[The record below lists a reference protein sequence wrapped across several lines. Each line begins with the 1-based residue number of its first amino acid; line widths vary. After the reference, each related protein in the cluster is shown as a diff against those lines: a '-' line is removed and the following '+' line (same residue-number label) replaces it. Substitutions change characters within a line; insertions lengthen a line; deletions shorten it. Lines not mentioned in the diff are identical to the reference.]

1 MARRTSH
8 TVSLVAAITV
18 ATALVLGTAWT
29 LSLASGEPTISVGSL
44 VTGIGFE
51 GTVSWDALKMPTP
64 GLSAWTLDVV
74 YDPAVVTAVSCRGD
88 HGGIC
93 NPILSENT
101 VRVSGSNVFG
111 LEGDAHLADIVFAC
125 DTVGSTALTIVVQTL
140 ADATIGN
147 PQHFTAALAHGSVT
161 CTQEPPATPPA
172 APMDAGDANCDSS
185 INGTDA
191 ALVLQLDAGLIDS
204 VACPESADV
213 NSDGV
218 IDGLDAALIL
228 QMDAGLLDRMA

>member
-1 MARRTSH
+1 MERRTSR
-8 TVSLVAAITV
+8 TLSLVAAITI
-18 ATALVLGTAWT
+18 ATALVFGSASTP
-29 LSLASGEPTISVGSL
+29 SLAAGEPTLSVGSL

-51 GTVSWDALKMPTP
+51 GTVSWDALKMQPP

-74 YDPAVVTAVSCRGD
+74 YDPAVVTAVDCTAAQ
-88 HGGIC
+88 GGIC
-93 NPILSENT
+93 NPIFSENT
-101 VRVSGSNVFG
+101 VRVGGTNVFG
-111 LEGDAHLADIVFAC
+111 LEGDVHLADIVFAC
-125 DTVGSTALTIVVQTL
+125 DTVGSTELTIVVQAL

-147 PQHFTAALAHGSVT
+147 PQYFTAVLAHGSVT
-161 CTQEPPATPPA
+161 CTLEPPATPPGSLA
-172 APMDAGDANCDSS
+172 DAGDVNCDGS

-213 NSDGV
+213 NSDGA

-228 QMDAGLLDRMA
+228 QLDAGLL